1 MPFDF
6 SVGTL
11 CFWSADKDGKYTKLG
26 EVSDAKTIEYVDNER
41 DKNSMFPSVSRH
53 FDYNKSLSFTCTIS
67 NKARKKLVNLF
78 EHGWKA
84 NGPLRKRLLRR
95 LSLKRLHYYLTKGM
109 KKYVN

>member
-1 MPFDF
+1 MRYLNMPFDF

-11 CFWSADKDGKYTKLG
+11 CFWSADGDVNYTKLG
-26 EVSDAKTIEYVDNER
+26 EVSD
-41 DKNSMFPSVSRH
+41 
-53 FDYNKSLSFTCTIS
+53 TCTIS

-84 NGPLRKRLLRR
+84 NGPLRR